1 MGRIVG
7 IDLGTTTS
15 EIAYI
20 KNGKP
25 ELIINRESVVPTI
38 TPSIVGLDNDMKPL
52 VGDPAKNQMAYAKDR
67 TIQEVKRLMGTEKN
81 VLLAGKKFTPVEIS
95 TLILKKLKSVAEEY
109 LNEEIT
115 GAVITV
121 PANFNE
127 AQRQA
132 TKEAGEKAG
141 FVVERIINEPTA
153 AALAFGIDNIETEGK
168 ILVYDLGGGTF
179 DVTVLEMIENSLDVR
194 SSRGV
199 NILGGKDFTQKITD
213 EIVNRFKEEFEID
226 LSEDEKAYARVKEE
240 AEKAKVALSA
250 VASVKIYL
258 SFIAFKDGQPISY
271 ETELTRT
278 RYEQL
283 IIEYINKS
291 METVDEALKSAKIS
305 EDEIDIVLA
314 VGGSSRTPLVLEK
327 LKERFG
333 NKIRGGI
340 NPDEAVSL
348 GAAVQAG
355 LLSNE
360 ISGSG
365 SIAIFD
371 VCNHTLG
378 TAIYDKEKDRHEY
391 SRIIMRDTHIPFA
404 KTRSYETVN
413 DFQTTVRI
421 SVYQGE
427 SDDVFQNTEIGNFI
441 VEDIP
446 ENYAGKETVDIE
458 FKYNEDGMLDVNVTV
473 VSTGKVTSQKFDMTP
488 YDPQT
493 GKSEV
498 DIATMDGYEHS
509 EDVKT
514 TMQLY
519 QSYRNNLPEN
529 IKQQADALMNELKQ
543 AIVENDVQRIEE
555 LDELLT
561 AIIFDNIS
569 FS

>member
-15 EIAYI
+15 EIGYI

-25 ELIINRESVVPTI
+25 ELIENRESVVPTI

-52 VGDPAKNQMAYAKDR
+52 VGDPAKNQMVFAKDR
-67 TIQEVKRLMGTEKN
+67 TVQEIKRKMGTDDV

-115 GAVITV
+115 SAVITV

-141 FVVERIINEPTA
+141 FIVERIINEPTA

-194 SSRGV
+194 SSRGI
-199 NILGGKDFTQKITD
+199 NELGGKDFTQKIAD
-213 EIVNRFKEEFEID
+213 EIVNRFKQEFDID

-240 AEKAKVALSA
+240 AEKAKIALSA
-250 VASVKIYL
+250 VTSIKIYL

-271 ETELTRT
+271 ETELTREQ
-278 RYEQL
+278 YETL
-283 IIEYINKS
+283 IADYINDSIK
-291 METVDEALKSAKIS
+291 TVDEALKAAKIT
-305 EDEIDIVLA
+305 DNEIDIVLA
-314 VGGSSRTPLVLEK
+314 VGGSSRTPLVLQK
-327 LKERFG
+327 LRERFG

-355 LLSNE
+355 ILSNE

-378 TAIYDKEKDRHEY
+378 TDIYNTEKNCFEY

-404 KTRSYETVN
+404 KTRSY
-413 DFQTTVRI
+413 QTTSDYQTSVEV

-427 SDDVFQNTEIGNFI
+427 CDDVFKNTKIGSFE
-441 VEDIP
+441 VTGIP
-446 ENYAGKETVDIE
+446 ENYAGKEKIDIE
-458 FKYNEDGMLDVNVTV
+458 FRYNENGMLDVNVTV

-498 DIATMDGYEHS
+498 DISSMDGYEHS

-519 QSYRNNLPEN
+519 QNYRNSLPEDV
-529 IKQQADALMNELKQ
+529 KKQADKLIEELKQ
-543 AIVENDVQRIEE
+543 AVVENNIEKIEE
-555 LDELLT
+555 LDDKIT
-561 AIIFDNIS
+561 SIIFDNIS